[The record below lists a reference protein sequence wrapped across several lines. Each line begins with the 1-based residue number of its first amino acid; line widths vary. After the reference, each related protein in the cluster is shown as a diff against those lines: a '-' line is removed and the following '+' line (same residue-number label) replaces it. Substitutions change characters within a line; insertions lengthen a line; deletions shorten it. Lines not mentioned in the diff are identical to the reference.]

1 MKRIRE
7 SKYFTLSISL
17 FLTGAALLLLQNI
30 LENFEGFT
38 EAMVTAKRIVSPFI
52 YGLVMAYLLCPVYNL
67 VVRKTYHGLSVK
79 FGNKRRCFVF
89 ARVLGTIVA
98 LAVLFGI
105 VAGLFALLI
114 PELVNSIVGIA
125 TDLPSKMEQLTE
137 WVDKITVGL
146 TNREIAEIL
155 RNLTLKG
162 QDTLLTWVQN
172 EFLPGLGTYMNMIS
186 EGIILTLKTV
196 LNVFIGVIVCA
207 YFLNNKEVF
216 KAQSRKIIFAL
227 FRKEKADEIFNFAVF
242 TNNTFGG
249 FINGKIIDSA
259 IIGVIC
265 FGAMSILQLPYP
277 ILISTII
284 GVTNIIPF
292 FGPFIGAIPA
302 ATIIFL
308 VSPVQ
313 AVYFLIM
320 ILILQQLD
328 GNVIGPAILGE
339 TTGLASFWVMFAI
352 LVGGG
357 LFGFAGMILGVPVF
371 AVIYY
376 YFGRFIRRKL
386 RMRNLPEDT
395 FDYKEYNRYD
405 IDRREIDNGNN

>member
-67 VVRKTYHGLSVK
+67 VVRKTYHALSAKVS
-79 FGNKRRCFVF
+79 NKRRCFVF

-376 YFGRFIRRKL
+376 YFGRFIRKKL